1 MPARCW
7 CFLAHIPRIS
17 LSGRGRLQLAFSPN
31 KETVAS
37 RNGMPQKWSTWDGC
51 TSAGARS
58 DSSATM
64 TGACGGRGY
73 KRCVPVPGVPGHR
86 PDPPVQV
93 SVTCE
98 RNMDWC
104 RKQKSTTVQ
113 VVIQTLNVVRQ
124 DLKTFCFLMMM
135 TMLFSLFLSDKCDNS
150 MTTSL

>member
-1 MPARCW
+1 MSARCW
-7 CFLAHIPRIS
+7 CFPAHIPRIS

-31 KETVAS
+31 KKTVAS

-113 VVIQTLNVVRQ
+113 VVMPNIECGAARPK
-124 DLKTFCFLMMM
+124 DF
-135 TMLFSLFLSDKCDNS
+135 LFSDADDDALFSFS
-150 MTTSL
+150 F